1 MEIKLT
7 GWKGL
12 LAALVVLGFLGFRY
26 VTAVQALDTDG
37 RDAIRAWLASEY
49 QRYHLARTDLGD
61 EDKAALLLKSERIN
75 FVSLDARG
83 RPERMAV
90 RVEIEPNAA
99 HPPGTPYV
107 RYFNLEY
114 SIAVGWRHKG
124 NISAMQYHLTSLW

>member
-12 LAALVVLGFLGFRY
+12 IAALVVVGFLGFRY

-37 RDAIRAWLASEY
+37 RKAISEWVASEY
-49 QRYHLARTDLGD
+49 QRYHLARVDISD
-61 EDKAALLLKSERIN
+61 EEKAALLLKTQSVTL
-75 FVSLDARG
+75 VSLEARG

-90 RVEIEPNAA
+90 RVEIAPNAA

-114 SIAVGWRHKG
+114 SITAGWRHKG
-124 NISAMQYHLTSLW
+124 DITALQYHLTSLW